1 MSHGLLSRLLF
12 VLFLGT
18 PCYVICRA
26 QVLISPE
33 QAAKAA
39 FPKSTAI
46 NKLNISL
53 TEEEKTRAQQLA
65 QAPIEDN
72 VFTFYEIK
80 AKEKILGHAGL
91 HSAKVRTKD
100 QTAFVAI
107 DPKGAIVSVELIAF
121 YEHPE
126 YLPPKGW
133 NQVFVGKNMRA
144 VLKSGQDIPIITGS
158 TLTTE
163 RLAQA
168 ARIIRGIWQVK
179 FQNKKNGS

>member
-1 MSHGLLSRLLF
+1 MSPGLISRLLF
-12 VLFLGT
+12 VSFLGT
-18 PCYVICRA
+18 QCYLNCRA
-26 QVLISPE
+26 QVLLSPE

-39 FPKSTAI
+39 FPKSTAV
-46 NKLNISL
+46 NKLSLAL
-53 TEEEKTRAQQLA
+53 TEDEKTRAQQLA
-65 QAPIEDN
+65 QAPIEEN
-72 VFTFYEIK
+72 IFTFYEIK

-133 NQVFVGKNMRA
+133 NQVFVGKNLRA
-144 VLKSGQDIPIITGS
+144 SLKSGQDIPIITGS

-179 FQNKKNGS
+179 LQKKKK